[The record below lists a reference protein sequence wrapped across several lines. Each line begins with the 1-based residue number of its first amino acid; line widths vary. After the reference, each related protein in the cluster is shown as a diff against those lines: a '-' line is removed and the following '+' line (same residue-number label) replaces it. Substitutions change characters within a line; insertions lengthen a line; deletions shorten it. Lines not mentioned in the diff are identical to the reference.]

1 MAAEEAKYLEE
12 MEASQETMLERQA
25 KMRDRAKFLKEK
37 REKER
42 LGVVAEKLDQRW
54 REECEELRSTLT
66 RRHMDEVCL
75 ERGDQLRIKAEIDE
89 QNKAD
94 EQMYADLWHQ
104 DMLAKAAREEKEAQE
119 RHARNRE
126 TLDTLQKQKAAL
138 EAKRLEAKRLKE
150 EEGRL
155 LVRSLTYIPTK
166 LRS

>member
-1 MAAEEAKYLEE
+1 
-12 MEASQETMLERQA
+12 
-25 KMRDRAKFLKEK
+25 
-37 REKER
+37 
-42 LGVVAEKLDQRW
+42 
-54 REECEELRSTLT
+54 
-66 RRHMDEVCL
+66 MDEVCL
-75 ERGDQLRIKAEIDE
+75 ERSDQLRIKAEIDE
-89 QNKAD
+89 QNKVH

-155 LVRSLTYIPTK
+155 LVGHSLNVQQNMFIVYLNIVYLFQTGDKFHEGTET
-166 LRS
+166 